1 MLSKGRYKINKTDTM
16 SNKTNKK
23 SEQEVPEL
31 LTLQEACDL
40 LKVHPNTLR
49 QWDKNGILPAI
60 RIGTKRV
67 RRYRKENI
75 VELLNQKL

>member
-1 MLSKGRYKINKTDTM
+1 M
-16 SNKTNKK
+16 SSQNEKQAQ
-23 SEQEVPEL
+23 EQVREL
-31 LTLQEACDL
+31 LTLSEACEM

-67 RRYRKENI
+67 RRYKKEDIIKYLQSNS
-75 VELLNQKL
+75 

>member
-1 MLSKGRYKINKTDTM
+1 M
-16 SNKTNKK
+16 SSQNEKQPQ
-23 SEQEVPEL
+23 EQVPEL
-31 LTLQEACDL
+31 LTLSEACEM

-67 RRYRKENI
+67 RRYKKEDI
-75 VELLNQKL
+75 IKFLQSKS

>member
-1 MLSKGRYKINKTDTM
+1 MINNSD
-16 SNKTNKK
+16 KK
-23 SEQEVPEL
+23 PEQEEVPEL
-31 LTLQEACDL
+31 LTLQEACEM

-67 RRYRKENI
+67 RRYKKEDI
-75 VELLNQKL
+75 IKFLNQKQ

>member
-1 MLSKGRYKINKTDTM
+1 M
-16 SNKTNKK
+16 SNQNDKK
-23 SEQEVPEL
+23 PDHGIPKL
-31 LTLQEACDL
+31 LTLQEACDI

-67 RRYRKENI
+67 RRYQKEDIINF
-75 VELLNQKL
+75 LQSHS

>member
-1 MLSKGRYKINKTDTM
+1 M
-16 SNKTNKK
+16 SIQNNKK
-23 SEQEVPEL
+23 PEQQVPEL
-31 LTLQEACDL
+31 LTLTEACEM

-67 RRYRKENI
+67 RRYKKEDI
-75 VELLNQKL
+75 ISFLQSKS